1 MEILLYKL
9 HKDFKNNNF
18 MYNTC
23 HILEPSLNAK
33 FKMRETFGV
42 TIVSNEILYVYNNWY
57 KSIKSE
63 LSKSDINKLNCL
75 ITIKNFKGYWSWGIY
90 EGDEPDSDRGENI
103 IVAIDD
109 HEYILIE
116 GGSVRRFETDDV
128 LENAFYVVCSG
139 GDPGTLFAT
148 SKNWIYSFGE
158 SYPGLFRYKRN
169 HEFELECG
177 FQNKPIQDIVDIY
190 LTLLN
195 CASRGFGYHQRDIS
209 EMPIKINMKDKE
221 NLITSKSSV
230 IVE

>member
-1 MEILLYKL
+1 
-9 HKDFKNNNF
+9 
-18 MYNTC
+18 
-23 HILEPSLNAK
+23 
-33 FKMRETFGV
+33 MREAFGV

-57 KSIKSE
+57 RSIKSE
-63 LSKSDINKLNCL
+63 LSNSDIDKLNCL

-148 SKNWIYSFGE
+148 SKKWIYSFGDD
-158 SYPGLFRYKRN
+158 YPLFRFKRCYN
-169 HEFELECG
+169 TELEYG
-177 FQNKPIQDIVDIY
+177 LIKEPIQYIVDMY
-190 LTLLN
+190 LTILA
-195 CASRGFGYHQRDIS
+195 CASRGFGYHTRDILNKK
-209 EMPIKINMKDKE
+209 PIKKNKE
-221 NLITSKSSV
+221 YLITMDCKQKY
-230 IVE
+230 IDGAKKII